1 MNPILKEPIMSTKLG
16 DFRNGRRLGIRDA
29 RLVERALGEH
39 WPIPEG
45 LRGRVMDRLGA
56 IVDDTEASHRA
67 ITAAARALLGASK
80 INLESVAA
88 VMKADEYESL
98 GDRVEALE
106 RSASLSPAARE
117 ELAHTPGTEGRVE
130 TP

>member
-1 MNPILKEPIMSTKLG
+1 MYPSFTEPIMSTKLG
-16 DFRNGRRLGIRDA
+16 DFRKGCRFGIREA
-29 RLVERALGEH
+29 RLVERALREH

-88 VMKADEYESL
+88 AMKADEYESL
-98 GDRVEALE
+98 RDRVEALE
-106 RSASLSPAARE
+106 RSASLSPAPRD
-117 ELAHTPGTEGRVE
+117 ELAHTPGTEGSAE
-130 TP
+130 TS